1 MNIKSRLKAYVTL
14 FVLSASVAVTLS
26 SCAQEPQR
34 SQVIDQPFSDTKLD
48 ALVDKVYNSLSMEER
63 VAQLHGIRP
72 SLITVDGKLS
82 IELCEELIPH
92 GVGHISQFACMQ
104 EFSPNELRD
113 FVRDLQEYVISH
125 NAAGIPAIFHEE
137 AITGF
142 STKGATTYPQ
152 QIGVACSWNPDLV
165 EKKSKY
171 TAESMRSVGSQ
182 MALSPMVDV
191 IRTQHFNR
199 GEESYGEDSYL
210 SSAMAVAFINGL
222 QGDDLTK
229 GVAATTKHF
238 LGYGGGSDLPKKEVM
253 EEIVTPHE
261 VGMRIAG
268 SKSLMPGYHGFEGV
282 TAINN
287 RYFLQEILRDYL
299 LFDGIVVS
307 DYSAIAPKKLV
318 GEDSELLYERAENAM
333 NAGADLELCDPV
345 AFPHLPKLIEMGRV
359 SEARFEE
366 AVKQNL
372 RMKGRLG
379 LLDKN
384 PKLYDEGEINLNKEE
399 YDELAYELAAQSV
412 VLLKNDGVL
421 PIASDVKRISL
432 VGPNA
437 NSYWAMLGDYTY
449 HALHAFFQSAEV
461 DGDDPKIYTLKDGME
476 RAKGASTKLS
486 YARGCD
492 WDASIKTAVDEGGD
506 TRIELS
512 KLDLLVA
519 MLRRDADPTNWGEA
533 MKVSRSSD
541 VIVAAVGE
549 NAALCGEGRARKGIR
564 LPGEQE
570 AFVESLIETGKPVV
584 VVIFGGRAQVLSE
597 KILNGA
603 AAIVQA
609 WYPGQQGG
617 NAVADIL
624 FGEVNPS
631 GKLCTSYPATEQR
644 TPLCYNYGG
653 RRMNGLVEFPFG
665 YGLSYT
671 TFEYT
676 NLESTKEVTIGEG
689 RVEVSFTLSNV
700 GERDGTEVAQLYI
713 SPANVNGSGM
723 KPIQLKGFE
732 RVEVESGVSRKV
744 TFSFDPELISL
755 YNNTVESNPW
765 RVVPGDYIIK
775 IGSSSSDIRLTAPL
789 TLAGEKVMKERRDV
803 FFSSSSV
810 N

>member
-1 MNIKSRLKAYVTL
+1 MAFTTMIL
-14 FVLSASVAVTLS
+14 LSLSIS
-26 SCAQEPQR
+26 SCAEEQR
-34 SQVIDQPFSDTKLD
+34 SQVVDQPFSNPKLD
-48 ALVDKVYNSLSMEER
+48 ALVDEVYNSLSMEER

-72 SLITVDGKLS
+72 SLITVDGRLS
-82 IELCEELIPH
+82 KELCDQLIPH

-104 EFSPNELRD
+104 DFTPDELRD

-165 EKKSKY
+165 ELKSRY
-171 TAESMRSVGSQ
+171 TAESMRSVGAQ

-222 QGDDLTK
+222 QGDDLST

-238 LGYGGGSDLPKKEVM
+238 LGYGGGSSLLKKEIM
-253 EEIVTPHE
+253 EEIMTPHE
-261 VGMRIAG
+261 VGIRIAG
-268 SKSLMPGYHGFEGV
+268 SKSLMPGYHSFEGE
-282 TAINN
+282 TAITNS
-287 RYFLQEILRDYL
+287 YFLQDLLRDYL
-299 LFDGIVVS
+299 QFDGIVVS
-307 DYSAIAPKKLV
+307 DYFAIGVKGKAKGNPLHF
-318 GEDSELLYERAENAM
+318 YERAEKAI
-333 NAGADLELCDPV
+333 NAGADLELCDPE
-345 AFPHLPKLIEMGRV
+345 AFPLLPELIAQGKV
-359 SEARFEE
+359 SEERFEE

-379 LLDKN
+379 LLDKK
-384 PKLYDEGEINLNKEE
+384 PKLYDEGEINLNKAE
-399 YDELAYELAAQSV
+399 YDKLAYDLATQSV
-412 VLLKNDGVL
+412 VLLKNDGTL
-421 PIASDVKRISL
+421 PLTTDSKKIAL

-449 HALHAFFQSAEV
+449 QALHAFFQSAEV
-461 DGDDPKIYTLKDGME
+461 DNDYHKIYTLKEGME
-476 RAKGASTKLS
+476 RVKGDNVTLS
-486 YARGCD
+486 YERGCD
-492 WDASIKTAVDEGGD
+492 WDASIKSAVDEGGD
-506 TRIELS
+506 NRVELS
-512 KLDLLVA
+512 KLDKLIN
-519 MLRRDADPTNWGEA
+519 MLRRDADPTNLNRA
-533 MKVSRSSD
+533 MQICRKSD

-564 LPGEQE
+564 LPGDQE
-570 AFVESLIETGKPVV
+570 AFVESLIDTGKPVV

-597 KILNGA
+597 KILSGA
-603 AAIVQA
+603 AAIIQA

-631 GKLCTSYPATEQR
+631 GKLCTSYPATESR
-644 TPLCYNYGG
+644 TPLCYNYGD
-653 RRMNGLVEFPFG
+653 RRMKGLVQFPFG

-676 NLESTKEVTIGEG
+676 NLDSTLEATIGED
-689 RVEVSFTLSNV
+689 RVEVSFTISNV
-700 GERDGTEVAQLYI
+700 GKRDGTEVAQLYI
-713 SPANVNGSGM
+713 SPANVTGSGL
-723 KPIQLKGFE
+723 KSIQLKGFE
-732 RVEVESGVSRKV
+732 RVEVAAGESRRV

-755 YNNTVESNPW
+755 YNNQVEENPW
-765 RVVPGDYIIK
+765 RVVPREYKIK
-775 IGSSSSDIRLTAPL
+775 IGSSSSDIHLVAPL
-789 TLAGEKVMKERRDV
+789 TLVGERIKMERREV

-810 N
+810 K

>member
-1 MNIKSRLKAYVTL
+1 MAFTTMIL
-14 FVLSASVAVTLS
+14 LSLSIS
-26 SCAQEPQR
+26 SCAEEQR
-34 SQVIDQPFSDTKLD
+34 SQVVDQPFSNPKLD
-48 ALVDKVYNSLSMEER
+48 ALVDEVYNSLSMEER

-72 SLITVDGKLS
+72 SLITVDGRLS
-82 IELCEELIPH
+82 KELCDQLIPH

-104 EFSPNELRD
+104 DFTPDELRD

-165 EKKSKY
+165 ELKSRY
-171 TAESMRSVGSQ
+171 TAESMRSVGAQ

-222 QGDDLTK
+222 QGDDLST

-238 LGYGGGSDLPKKEVM
+238 LGYGGGSSLLKKEIM
-253 EEIVTPHE
+253 EEIMTPHE
-261 VGMRIAG
+261 VGIRIAG
-268 SKSLMPGYHGFEGV
+268 SKSLMPGYHSFEGE
-282 TAINN
+282 TAITNS
-287 RYFLQEILRDYL
+287 YFLQDLLRDYL
-299 LFDGIVVS
+299 QFDGIVVS
-307 DYSAIAPKKLV
+307 DYFAIGVKGKAKGNPLHF
-318 GEDSELLYERAENAM
+318 YERAEKAI
-333 NAGADLELCDPV
+333 NAGADLELCDPE
-345 AFPHLPKLIEMGRV
+345 AFPLLPELIAQGKV
-359 SEARFEE
+359 SEERFEE

-379 LLDKN
+379 LLDKK
-384 PKLYDEGEINLNKEE
+384 PKLYDEGEINLNKAE
-399 YDELAYELAAQSV
+399 YDKLAYDLATQSV
-412 VLLKNDGVL
+412 VLLKNDGTL
-421 PIASDVKRISL
+421 PLTTDSKKIAL

-449 HALHAFFQSAEV
+449 QALHAFFQSAEV
-461 DGDDPKIYTLKDGME
+461 DNDYHKIYTLKEGME
-476 RAKGASTKLS
+476 RVKGDNVTLS
-486 YARGCD
+486 YERGCD
-492 WDASIKTAVDEGGD
+492 WDASIKSAVDEGGD
-506 TRIELS
+506 NRVELS
-512 KLDLLVA
+512 KLDKLIN
-519 MLRRDADPTNWGEA
+519 MLRRDADPTNLNRA
-533 MKVSRSSD
+533 MQICRKSD

-564 LPGEQE
+564 LPGDQE
-570 AFVESLIETGKPVV
+570 AFVESLIDTGKPVV

-597 KILNGA
+597 KILSGA
-603 AAIVQA
+603 AAIIQA

-631 GKLCTSYPATEQR
+631 GKLCTSYPATESR
-644 TPLCYNYGG
+644 TPLCYNYGD
-653 RRMNGLVEFPFG
+653 RRMKGLVQFPFG

-676 NLESTKEVTIGEG
+676 NLDSTLEATIGED
-689 RVEVSFTLSNV
+689 RVEVSFTISNV
-700 GERDGTEVAQLYI
+700 GKRDGTEVAQLYI
-713 SPANVNGSGM
+713 SPANVTGSGL
-723 KPIQLKGFE
+723 KSIQLKGFE
-732 RVEVESGVSRKV
+732 RVEVAAGESRRV

-755 YNNTVESNPW
+755 YNNQVEENPW
-765 RVVPGDYIIK
+765 RVVPGEYKIK
-775 IGSSSSDIRLTAPL
+775 IGSSSSDIHLVAPL
-789 TLAGEKVMKERRDV
+789 TLVGERIKMERREV

-810 N
+810 K

>member
-1 MNIKSRLKAYVTL
+1 MNIKCRFMAFTTMIL
-14 FVLSASVAVTLS
+14 LSLSIS
-26 SCAQEPQR
+26 SCAEEQR
-34 SQVIDQPFSDTKLD
+34 SQVVDQPFSNPKLD
-48 ALVDKVYNSLSMEER
+48 ALVDEVYNSLSMEER

-72 SLITVDGKLS
+72 SLITVDGRLS
-82 IELCEELIPH
+82 KELCDQLIPH

-104 EFSPNELRD
+104 DFTPDELRD

-165 EKKSKY
+165 ELKSRY
-171 TAESMRSVGSQ
+171 TAESMRSVGAQ

-222 QGDDLTK
+222 QGDDLST

-238 LGYGGGSDLPKKEVM
+238 LGYGGGSSLLKKEIM
-253 EEIVTPHE
+253 EEIMTPHE
-261 VGMRIAG
+261 VGIRIAG
-268 SKSLMPGYHGFEGV
+268 SKSLMPGYHSFEGE
-282 TAINN
+282 TAITNS
-287 RYFLQEILRDYL
+287 YFLQDLLRDYL
-299 LFDGIVVS
+299 QFDGIVVS
-307 DYSAIAPKKLV
+307 DYFAIGVKGKAKGNPLHF
-318 GEDSELLYERAENAM
+318 YERAEKAI
-333 NAGADLELCDPV
+333 NAGADLELCDPE
-345 AFPHLPKLIEMGRV
+345 AFPLLPELIAQGKV
-359 SEARFEE
+359 SEERFEE

-379 LLDKN
+379 LLDKK
-384 PKLYDEGEINLNKEE
+384 PKLYDEGEINLNKAE
-399 YDELAYELAAQSV
+399 YDKLAYDLATQSV
-412 VLLKNDGVL
+412 VLLKNDGTL
-421 PIASDVKRISL
+421 PLTTDSKKIAL

-449 HALHAFFQSAEV
+449 QALHAFFQSAEV
-461 DGDDPKIYTLKDGME
+461 DNDYHKIYTLKEGME
-476 RAKGASTKLS
+476 RVKGDNVTLS
-486 YARGCD
+486 YERGCD
-492 WDASIKTAVDEGGD
+492 WDASIKSAVDEGGD
-506 TRIELS
+506 NRVELS
-512 KLDLLVA
+512 KLDKLIN
-519 MLRRDADPTNWGEA
+519 MLRRDADPTNLNRA
-533 MKVSRSSD
+533 MQICRKSD

-564 LPGEQE
+564 LPGDQE
-570 AFVESLIETGKPVV
+570 AFVESLIDTGKPVV

-597 KILNGA
+597 KILSGA
-603 AAIVQA
+603 AAIIQA

-631 GKLCTSYPATEQR
+631 GKLCTSYPATESR
-644 TPLCYNYGG
+644 TPLCYNYGD
-653 RRMNGLVEFPFG
+653 RRMKGLVQFPFG

-676 NLESTKEVTIGEG
+676 NLDSTLEATIGED
-689 RVEVSFTLSNV
+689 RVEVSFTISNV
-700 GERDGTEVAQLYI
+700 GKRDGTEVAQLYI
-713 SPANVNGSGM
+713 SPANVTGSGL
-723 KPIQLKGFE
+723 KSIQLKGFE
-732 RVEVESGVSRKV
+732 RVEVAAGESRRV

-755 YNNTVESNPW
+755 YNNQVEENPW
-765 RVVPGDYIIK
+765 RVVPREYKIK
-775 IGSSSSDIRLTAPL
+775 IGSSSSDIHLVAPL
-789 TLAGEKVMKERRDV
+789 TLVGERIKMERREV

-810 N
+810 K

>member
-1 MNIKSRLKAYVTL
+1 MNIKCRFMAFTTMIL
-14 FVLSASVAVTLS
+14 LSLSIS
-26 SCAQEPQR
+26 SCAEEQR
-34 SQVIDQPFSDTKLD
+34 SQVVDQPFSNPKLD
-48 ALVDKVYNSLSMEER
+48 ALVDEVYNSLSMEER

-72 SLITVDGKLS
+72 SLITVDGRLS
-82 IELCEELIPH
+82 KELCDQLIPH

-104 EFSPNELRD
+104 DFTPDELRD

-165 EKKSKY
+165 ELKSRY
-171 TAESMRSVGSQ
+171 TAESMRSVGAQ

-222 QGDDLTK
+222 QGDDLST

-238 LGYGGGSDLPKKEVM
+238 LGYGGGSSLLKKEIM
-253 EEIVTPHE
+253 EEIMTPHE
-261 VGMRIAG
+261 VGIRIAG
-268 SKSLMPGYHGFEGV
+268 SKSLMPGYHSFEGE
-282 TAINN
+282 TAITNS
-287 RYFLQEILRDYL
+287 YFLQDLLRDYL
-299 LFDGIVVS
+299 QFDGIVVS
-307 DYSAIAPKKLV
+307 DYFAIGVKGKAKGNPLHF
-318 GEDSELLYERAENAM
+318 YERAEKAI
-333 NAGADLELCDPV
+333 NAGADLELCDPE
-345 AFPHLPKLIEMGRV
+345 AFPLLPELIAQGKV
-359 SEARFEE
+359 SEERFEE

-379 LLDKN
+379 LLDKK
-384 PKLYDEGEINLNKEE
+384 PKLYDEGEINLNKAE
-399 YDELAYELAAQSV
+399 YDKLAYDLATQSV
-412 VLLKNDGVL
+412 VLLKNDGTL
-421 PIASDVKRISL
+421 PLTTDSKKIAL

-449 HALHAFFQSAEV
+449 QALHAFFQSAEV
-461 DGDDPKIYTLKDGME
+461 DNDYHKIYTLKEGME
-476 RAKGASTKLS
+476 RVKGDNVTLS
-486 YARGCD
+486 YERGCD
-492 WDASIKTAVDEGGD
+492 WDASIKSAVDEGGD
-506 TRIELS
+506 NRVELS
-512 KLDLLVA
+512 KLDKLIN
-519 MLRRDADPTNWGEA
+519 MLRRDADPTNLNRA
-533 MKVSRSSD
+533 MQICRKSD

-564 LPGEQE
+564 LPGDQE
-570 AFVESLIETGKPVV
+570 AFVESLIDTGKPVV

-597 KILNGA
+597 KILSGA
-603 AAIVQA
+603 AAIIQA

-631 GKLCTSYPATEQR
+631 GKLCTSYPATESR
-644 TPLCYNYGG
+644 TPLCYNYGD
-653 RRMNGLVEFPFG
+653 RRMKGLVQFPFG

-676 NLESTKEVTIGEG
+676 NLDSTLEATIGED
-689 RVEVSFTLSNV
+689 RVEVSFTISNV
-700 GERDGTEVAQLYI
+700 GKRDGTEVAQLYI
-713 SPANVNGSGM
+713 SPANVTGSGL
-723 KPIQLKGFE
+723 KSIQLKGFE
-732 RVEVESGVSRKV
+732 RVEVAAGESRRV

-755 YNNTVESNPW
+755 YNNQVEENPW
-765 RVVPGDYIIK
+765 RVVPGEYKIK
-775 IGSSSSDIRLTAPL
+775 IGSSSSDIHLVAPL
-789 TLAGEKVMKERRDV
+789 TLVGERIKMERREV

-810 N
+810 K

>member
-1 MNIKSRLKAYVTL
+1 MAFAAMLLIS
-14 FVLSASVAVTLS
+14 LSLS
-26 SCAQEPQR
+26 SCAEEQS
-34 SQVIDQPFSDTKLD
+34 SQVVDQPFSNPKLD
-48 ALVDKVYNSLSMEER
+48 ALVDEIYNSLSMEER

-72 SLITVDGKLS
+72 SLITVDGRLS
-82 IELCEELIPH
+82 KELCDQLIPH

-104 EFSPNELRD
+104 DFTPDELRD

-165 EKKSKY
+165 ELKSRY
-171 TAESMRSVGSQ
+171 TAESMRSVGAQ
-182 MALSPMVDV
+182 MALSPMVDI

-210 SSAMAVAFINGL
+210 SSAMALAFINGL
-222 QGDDLTK
+222 HGDDLST

-238 LGYGGGSDLPKKEVM
+238 LGYGGGSNLLKKEVM
-253 EEIVTPHE
+253 EEIMTPHE
-261 VGMRIAG
+261 VGIRIAG
-268 SKSLMPGYHGFEGV
+268 SKSLMPGYHSFEDE
-282 TAINN
+282 TAITNS
-287 RYFLQEILRDYL
+287 YFLQDLLRDYL
-299 LFDGIVVS
+299 QFDGIVVS
-307 DYSAIAPKKLV
+307 DYFAIGVKGKAKGNPLHF
-318 GEDSELLYERAENAM
+318 YERAEKAI
-333 NAGADLELCDPV
+333 NAGADLELCDPE
-345 AFPHLPKLIEMGRV
+345 AFPLLPELIAQGKV
-359 SEARFEE
+359 SEERFEE

-379 LLDKN
+379 LLDKK

-399 YDELAYELAAQSV
+399 YDQLSYDLATQSV
-412 VLLKNDGVL
+412 VLLKNDGTL
-421 PIASDVKRISL
+421 PLTTDSKKIAL

-449 HALHAFFQSAEV
+449 QALHAFFQSAEV
-461 DGDDPKIYTLKDGME
+461 DNDYHKIYTLKDGME
-476 RAKGASTKLS
+476 RAKGDDVTLS
-486 YARGCD
+486 YERGCD
-492 WDASIKTAVDEGGD
+492 WDASIKSAVDEGGD
-506 TRIELS
+506 NRVELS
-512 KLDLLVA
+512 KLDKLIN
-519 MLRRDADPTNWGEA
+519 MLRREADPTNLNRA
-533 MKVSRSSD
+533 IKISKRSD

-564 LPGEQE
+564 LPGDQE

-631 GKLCTSYPATEQR
+631 GKLCTSYPATESR
-644 TPLCYNYGG
+644 TPLCYNYGD
-653 RRMNGLVEFPFG
+653 RRMKGLVEFPFG

-676 NLESTKEVTIGEG
+676 NLESTLEATIGED
-689 RVEVSFTLSNV
+689 RVEVSFTISNV
-700 GERDGTEVAQLYI
+700 GKRDGTEVAQLYI
-713 SPANVNGSGM
+713 SPANVNGSGL
-723 KPIQLKGFE
+723 KSIQLKGFE
-732 RVEVESGVSRKV
+732 RVEVAAGESRRV

-755 YNNTVESNPW
+755 YNNQVEENPW
-765 RVVPGDYIIK
+765 RVVPGEYKIK
-775 IGSSSSDIRLTAPL
+775 IGSSSSDIRLAAPL
-789 TLAGEKVMKERRDV
+789 TLVGDRVKRERREV

-810 N
+810 K